1 MAHPST
7 FPAEQWLA
15 QWRGTPGLLN
25 LADTY
30 ACPISIDDLTSLSTE
45 KDDGPLITSS
55 KLGYGS
61 TNGSP
66 ELRQS
71 VAKLASGQGTQL
83 TEDDVVIT
91 QGAISANF
99 LVLYALLGPT
109 DHAICVY
116 PVYTQLYSVP
126 ETFGAQISFW
136 RLKEENGYVPDV
148 QDLEH
153 LFRRNTKM
161 IILNNPSNPTGA
173 VIPEAVLRDIV
184 EIAKAR
190 GIIVFS
196 DEVYRPLF
204 HEPDTAPPPITTFG
218 YERTLATGSMSKSLS
233 LPGIRIGWVASP
245 DRALIAA
252 CSRRRDYTTICVSQ
266 VDDQI
271 ATYALSPAVQ
281 PALLRRNIDLARRN
295 RRLVEDF
302 VAAHENRC
310 RWVRPGGGTMAFIQF
325 RGAEGG
331 QPVDDAA
338 FCADLVNKCKVL
350 LIPGSHSFGCGED
363 FAGYVRLAYVCD
375 TAVVQEALARL
386 GKYLEAHPWDQTR
399 VMAE

>member
-7 FPAEQWLA
+7 FPAEQWMSRWCGVA
-15 QWRGTPGLLN
+15 GLLN

-30 ACPISIDDLTSLSTE
+30 ACPISIDELNGLLTE

-55 KLGYGS
+55 KLSYGS
-61 TNGSP
+61 TNGSS

-71 VAKLASGQGTQL
+71 VAELCSGQETQL

-91 QGAISANF
+91 QGGISANF

-126 ETFGAQISFW
+126 ETFGAQVSFW
-136 RLKEENGYVPDV
+136 RLKEENGFIPDV
-148 QDLEH
+148 QDLH
-153 LFRRNTKM
+153 SLFRRNTKM
-161 IILNNPSNPTGA
+161 IILNNPNNPTGT
-173 VIPEAVLRDIV
+173 VIPERVLRDIV

-190 GIIVFS
+190 GVIVFS

-204 HEPDTAPPPITTFG
+204 HEPDSAPPPITSFG
-218 YERTLATGSMSKSLS
+218 YKRTLATGSMSKSLS
-233 LPGIRIGWVASP
+233 LPGIRIGWVTSP

-252 CSRRRDYTTICVSQ
+252 CSRRRDFTTICVSQ

-271 ATYALSPAVQ
+271 ATYALSAAVR
-281 PALLRRNIDLARRN
+281 PALLRRNIDQARHN
-295 RRLVEDF
+295 RRLVEAF
-302 VAAHENRC
+302 VARHADRC
-310 RWVRPGGGTMAFIQF
+310 RWVRPSGGTMAFIQF
-325 RGAEGG
+325 RGAVGG
-331 QPVDDAA
+331 APVDDEA
-338 FCADLVNKCKVL
+338 FCTDLVDKYKVL
-350 LIPGSHSFGCGED
+350 LIPGSHSFGWGED

-375 TAVVQEALARL
+375 TAVVEAALSRL
-386 GKYLEAHPWDQTR
+386 SQYLEEHP
-399 VMAE
+399 

>member
-15 QWRGTPGLLN
+15 RWHGTPGLLN

-30 ACPISIDDLTSLSTE
+30 ACPISIDDLTSLST
-45 KDDGPLITSS
+45 KDDDGPVITSS

-61 TNGSP
+61 TNGST

-71 VAKLASGQGTQL
+71 VAKLASGQQTQL
-83 TEDDVVIT
+83 TEDDVIIT

-99 LVLYALLGPT
+99 LVLHALLGPT

-126 ETFGAQISFW
+126 ETFGSRVTFW
-136 RLKEENGYVPDV
+136 RLKEENGFIPDV
-148 QDLEH
+148 QDLNE
-153 LFRRNTKM
+153 LFQRNTKM
-161 IILNNPSNPTGA
+161 IILNNPNNPTGA

-204 HEPDTAPPPITTFG
+204 HEPENAPPPITTFG
-218 YERTLATGSMSKSLS
+218 YTRTVASGSMSKSLS

-245 DRALIAA
+245 DKELIAA
-252 CSRRRDYTTICVSQ
+252 CSRRRNYTTISVSQ

-281 PALLRRNIDLARRN
+281 PALLQRNIGLARRN
-295 RRLVEDF
+295 RGLVAAF
-302 VAAHENRC
+302 VARHA
-310 RWVRPGGGTMAFIQF
+310 
-325 RGAEGG
+325 
-331 QPVDDAA
+331 
-338 FCADLVNKCKVL
+338 
-350 LIPGSHSFGCGED
+350 
-363 FAGYVRLAYVCD
+363 
-375 TAVVQEALARL
+375 
-386 GKYLEAHPWDQTR
+386 
-399 VMAE
+399 

>member
-7 FPAEQWLA
+7 FPAEQWLSR
-15 QWRGTPGLLN
+15 WRGTSGLLN

-30 ACPISIDDLTSLSTE
+30 ACPISIDDLTSLSSE
-45 KDDGPLITSS
+45 NGEGPLTTTS
-55 KLGYGS
+55 KLNYGS
-61 TNGSP
+61 TNGSS
-66 ELRQS
+66 ELRRS
-71 VAKLASGQGTQL
+71 VAKLCSGQDAQL

-126 ETFGAQISFW
+126 ETFGAQVSFW
-136 RLKEENGYVPDV
+136 RLKEENGYIPDV
-148 QDLEH
+148 RDLH
-153 LFRRNTKM
+153 NLFQRNTKM
-161 IILNNPSNPTGA
+161 IILNNPNNPTGA
-173 VIPEAVLRDIV
+173 VIPEPVLRDIIA
-184 EIAKAR
+184 IAKAR

-204 HEPDTAPPPITTFG
+204 HEPDSAPPPITAFG

-245 DRALIAA
+245 NRALIAA
-252 CSRRRDYTTICVSQ
+252 CSRRRDFTTISVSQ

-295 RRLVEDF
+295 RRLVEAF
-302 VAAHENRC
+302 VARHADRC
-310 RWVRPGGGTMAFIQF
+310 RWVRPGGGTMAFMQF
-325 RGAEGG
+325 RGATSGR
-331 QPVDDAA
+331 PVDDEA
-338 FCADLVNKCKVL
+338 FCADLIDRCKVL
-350 LIPGSHSFGCGED
+350 LVPGSHSFGCGED

-386 GKYLEAHPWDQTR
+386 SKYLEEHPWDGGGD
-399 VMAE
+399 EE